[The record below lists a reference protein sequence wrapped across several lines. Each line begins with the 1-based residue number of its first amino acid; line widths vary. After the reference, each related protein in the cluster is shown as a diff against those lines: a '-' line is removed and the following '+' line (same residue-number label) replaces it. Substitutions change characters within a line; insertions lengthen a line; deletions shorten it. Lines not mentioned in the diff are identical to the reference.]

1 VSRVYGANAV
11 GEVLTH
17 APGAVERLLVPRG
30 EREGPLVAQA
40 HAAGVPVVSVS
51 RAELQRRAGGRG
63 GVGLAADIRIASPPP
78 LDALGGPGFLGV
90 ALDGVT
96 DPHNL
101 GAIVRS
107 AAALGAD
114 AVIVPTRGSAPLN
127 DAAVRASAGAVAYL
141 PVLRVVNLA
150 RAIRALRE
158 AGVWS
163 WAAAP
168 EADRS
173 LYAVD
178 LREPSL
184 LVLGAEG
191 PGLRPNVARAC
202 DGAVSLPLG
211 GAVASL
217 NVSVFAGV
225 ALSEAARQRALTHR
239 DESVVARGRFRS

>member
-1 VSRVYGANAV
+1 MSRIYGANAV
-11 GEVLTH
+11 GEVLRH
-17 APGAVERLLVPRG
+17 APGAVERV
-30 EREGPLVAQA
+30 LVARGDREPPLAAQA
-40 HAAGVPVVSVS
+40 RAAGVAVVAVA
-51 RAELQRRAGGRG
+51 REELQRRAGGRG
-63 GVGLAADIRIASPPP
+63 GVGIAADIRVASPPA
-78 LDALGGPGFLGV
+78 LDALGGRGFLGV

-107 AAALGAD
+107 AAAFGAA
-114 AVIVPTRGSAPLN
+114 AVIVPTRGTAPLN

-141 PVLRVVNLA
+141 PVVRVVNLA
-150 RAIRALRE
+150 RAIRALGE
-158 AGVWS
+158 AGIWS

-168 EADRS
+168 DAPQS
-173 LYAVD
+173 LYTVD

-202 DGAVSLPLG
+202 DGSVSLPMG

-225 ALSEAARQRALTHR
+225 ALSEAARQRGPAGG
-239 DESVVARGRFRS
+239 A